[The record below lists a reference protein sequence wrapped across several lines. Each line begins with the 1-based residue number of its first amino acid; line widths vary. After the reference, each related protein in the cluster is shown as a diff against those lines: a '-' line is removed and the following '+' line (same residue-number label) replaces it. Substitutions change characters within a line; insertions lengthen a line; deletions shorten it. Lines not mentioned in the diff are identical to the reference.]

1 MPVIAIGVAIAAD
14 VGASAAIGSLIA
26 GTVTLT
32 GALEV
37 VGAVGATVS
46 AIGAVTHDKTLSTVG
61 MVLGGIGGIGALA
74 SSAGLF
80 GADAAAGTPLFGDA
94 SSSISDI
101 EPVTVTPQAAS
112 IGMDSGLGTAGA
124 APVNA
129 VQEGQLPDII
139 NTLGGVN
146 PTTPGPAS
154 AIDQSIGAASGNA
167 SDIPPVT
174 VTQQAASIGGD
185 DGNLAATGAAS
196 TTGLNQASN
205 ATPISSATISG
216 GTAAAPAQAPPPP
229 GTSPPAVN
237 GTPIP
242 DVKIPGQTY
251 VGQDGTTYV
260 TDGTKFVPQK
270 SLFSSLFSS
279 PLAQYGVIQ
288 AAGSFLS
295 GATSTLTPAQ
305 VAQLDSQAAANNAA
319 AKLTQTQTTNISQP
333 IPTASRTQ
341 PVTGQTGLINSPV
354 PANNV
359 TGSVSA

>member
-112 IGMDSGLGTAGA
+112 IGMDNGLGTAGA

-129 VQEGQLPDII
+129 VQEGQLPDV
-139 NTLGGVN
+139 VN
-146 PTTPGPAS
+146 SLNPSNPAS
-154 AIDQSIGAASGNA
+154 GAAESSA
-167 SDIPPVT
+167 SDIQPVSVTPP
-174 VTQQAASIGGD
+174 AASIGSD
-185 DGNLAATGAAS
+185 SGNLLPTGAGNP
-196 TTGLNQASN
+196 TGLNPASSAAN
-205 ATPISSATISG
+205 ATPPSGTAISG
-216 GTAAAPAQAPPPP
+216 GAPGAPAAAPTVP
-229 GTSPPAVN
+229 GTAAPAAPSAPSAADRGGALGGLLSFANKNPAVTM
-237 GTPIP
+237 G
-242 DVKIPGQTY
+242 
-251 VGQDGTTYV
+251 
-260 TDGTKFVPQK
+260 
-270 SLFSSLFSS
+270 L
-279 PLAQYGVIQ
+279 IQ
-288 AAGSFLS
+288 GAGSFLA

-305 VAQLDSQAAANNAA
+305 VAALNAQAAQNNAA
-319 AKLTQTQTTNISQP
+319 AKLSQTQQTNISQP

-341 PVTGQTGLINSPV
+341 PSAGQGGIINSPM
-354 PANNV
+354 PTSNV
-359 TGSVSA
+359 TGVAA

>member
-1 MPVIAIGVAIAAD
+1 MPVIAIGAALIAD
-14 VGASAAIGSLIA
+14 IGVGAAGFGAVLAGAASA
-26 GTVTLT
+26 TVTLE
-32 GALEV
+32 AV
-37 VGAVGATVS
+37 AAVGATVS

-80 GADAAAGTPLFGDA
+80 GADAASGASLFGD

-101 EPVTVTPQAAS
+101 QPVTVTPQAAS

-124 APVNA
+124 APIDA

-167 SDIPPVT
+167 SDIPPVS
-174 VTQQAASIGGD
+174 VTQQAASISGD
-185 DGNLAATGAAS
+185 ASNLPSTGAAPA
-196 TTGLNQASN
+196 TGLSQASN

-216 GTAAAPAQAPPPP
+216 GTAAAPALAPPPP
-229 GTSPPAVN
+229 AANGAAV
-237 GTPIP
+237 P

-319 AKLTQTQTTNISQP
+319 AKLTQTQTSNISQP

-359 TGSVSA
+359 TGSVAA